1 MSFQKYANLYL
12 QLNEDE
18 WKPSYYDKNRRI
30 IKKRFDEFQN
40 LDIKDI
46 KASTIGIWYKSIGG
60 VGNKSKRN
68 YLSVLKGILDVALHD
83 EIIDKNPMVHV
94 KLPKYH
100 APRIHPFNS
109 DEVQR
114 ILEASEGHNFNF
126 VYLLAMGFFTGMRTG
141 EILSLKRSDVD
152 LENKIIHIRST
163 ISRFGDVTPKT
174 FGSIRDI
181 PILDTLYPYI
191 LKMYEKEN
199 KNYMM
204 TTQYGNPYQ
213 DTHIFCIYWWKPLLK
228 KLGIEYRRPY
238 NMRHTFATNMLYKQL
253 CTPVELSQYL
263 GHSNTRMIYDVYVS
277 YIEGH
282 FTSFKT
288 DILLYT

>member
-1 MSFQKYANLYL
+1 MTFQKYASLYI

-18 WKPSYYDKNRRI
+18 WKPSYLDKNRRI

-40 LDIKDI
+40 LDITDI
-46 KASTIGIWYKSIGG
+46 KASTIGIWYKNIGG

-83 EIIDKNPMVHV
+83 EVIDKNPMVHV

-100 APRIHPFNS
+100 PPRIQPFNS

-114 ILEASEGHNFNF
+114 ILEASEGYNFNF

-141 EILSLKRSDVD
+141 EILALKRSDVD
-152 LENKIIHIRST
+152 LENRVIHIRST

-199 KNYMM
+199 DNYMM

-228 KLGIEYRRPY
+228 KLGITYRRPY

-282 FTSFKT
+282 FVNFKT
-288 DILLYT
+288 DISLYS

>member
-1 MSFQKYANLYL
+1 MTFQKYANLYL

-18 WKPSYYDKNRRI
+18 WKPSYLDKNRRI

-46 KASTIGIWYKSIGG
+46 KASTIGIWYKNIGG

-83 EIIDKNPMVHV
+83 EVIDKNPMVHV

-100 APRIHPFNS
+100 PPRIQPFNS

-114 ILEASEGHNFNF
+114 ILEASEGYNFNF

-141 EILSLKRSDVD
+141 EILALKRSDVD
-152 LENKIIHIRST
+152 LENRVIHIRST

-199 KNYMM
+199 DNYMM

-228 KLGIEYRRPY
+228 KLGISYRRPY

-282 FTSFKT
+282 FVNFKT
-288 DILLYT
+288 DISLYS